1 MLSDGFM
8 PPNLYNAI
16 KDKKYFE
23 VSNLLNKKPKP
34 IPVDIRS
41 EELKTGLMLACSN
54 KDPQTVEEFL
64 KKGASLELTDMD
76 DGWTALLY
84 ASQSGCHICV
94 EKLIEKGANKE
105 AKTIFNETPLRLA
118 AKNNYLD
125 VVKMLIVKKAQI
137 DATNDKGET
146 ALHLAT
152 ENNNIEV
159 IKFLIE
165 NSANIEAKT
174 DKGET
179 ALHIAVKNNS
189 LEIVKL
195 LIENNANTEA
205 KTKQNKTA
213 VYLATTLNHVSIVEC
228 LAEKNCQMKEALT
241 LAVKNNLIEIAKCL
255 LSHLAAIKGLYEK
268 DLRQLLVKAVKEDHA
283 KVAIE
288 LLINGAN
295 VNTHEGTEIGLRNCR
310 ILFLH
315 TNFTYVLLNLQ
326 AYRDGDHINSN
337 SCNNFCNENKTLIQ

>member
-1 MLSDGFM
+1 M
-8 PPNLYNAI
+8 PPDLSEAI
-16 KDKKYFE
+16 QNRKSHAVYI
-23 VSNLLNKKPKP
+23 LLNKNVKP

-41 EELKTGLMLACSN
+41 KEFKTGLMLACSN
-54 KDPQTVEEFL
+54 KDTKTVGEFL
-64 KKGASLELTDMD
+64 NKGAKLELTDTD
-76 DGWTALLY
+76 DGWTALHY
-84 ASQSGCHICV
+84 ATQSKCYICV

-105 AKTIFNETPLRLA
+105 ARTIFNETPLRLA
-118 AKNNYLD
+118 AKNNHLD

-137 DATNDKGET
+137 DASNDKGET

-165 NSANIEAKT
+165 NSANFEAQT

-179 ALHIAVKNNS
+179 ALQIAVKHNY
-189 LEIVKL
+189 LEVVKL
-195 LIENNANTEA
+195 LIEKGANIEA

-241 LAVKNNLIEIAKCL
+241 HAVDNNLIEIAKCL

-268 DLRQLLVKAVKEDHA
+268 DLRQLLIKAVKEDHV
-283 KVAIE
+283 KVATE
-288 LLINGAN
+288 LLIIGAN
-295 VNTHEGTEIGLRNCR
+295 LDHPEGI
-310 ILFLH
+310 
-315 TNFTYVLLNLQ
+315 
-326 AYRDGDHINSN
+326 
-337 SCNNFCNENKTLIQ
+337 